1 MYFKAQAMDLQSY
14 HSWKLTQSI
23 QEGKDEQSVQN
34 SSTQIS
40 PKEHLSHGIDI
51 CQGLERTLDYTDLML
66 NRLK

>member
-14 HSWKLTQSI
+14 HSWKLTQGI
-23 QEGKDEQSVQN
+23 QEGKDEQSV
-34 SSTQIS
+34 QIS